1 MPAKI
6 ERVDEGFEVYFALG
20 EKRSLKKVSEGMG
33 VSLKTVENWS
43 KTHYWIERCELR
55 ELRSKTQVAK
65 IAGADPLKD
74 KGMIMKAVRGGIK
87 SVISEDSHGNRH
99 IRLKVNDVYQ
109 FDRLVRL
116 YLLLSG
122 EPTDIKAVRHETIEM
137 IVNHVVL
144 TLGKHV
150 KDGDVLAKIST
161 DLRDSNIME
170 VSSD

>member
-6 ERVDEGFEVYFALG
+6 ERIDEGFEVYFALG
-20 EKRSLKKVSEGMG
+20 ANRSLKKVSEGMG

-43 KTHYWIERCELR
+43 KNHYWIERCELR

-87 SVISEDSHGNRH
+87 SVISEDSEGNQH
-99 IRLKVNDVYQ
+99 IRLKVNDVYR

-144 TLGKHV
+144 TIGKHV
-150 KDGDVLAKIST
+150 QDGDVLAKISK

>member
-6 ERVDEGFEVYFALG
+6 ERLGEGFEIYYALG
-20 EKRSLKKVSEGMG
+20 VKRSLKKVSEGMG
-33 VSLKTVENWS
+33 VSLKTAEKWS
-43 KTHYWIERCELR
+43 KDHYWVERCELR
-55 ELRSKTQVAK
+55 EIRMKTQVAK

-74 KGMIMKAVRGGIK
+74 KSMIMKAVRGGIK
-87 SVISEDSHGNRH
+87 SVIKEGANGTQR
-99 IRLKVNDVYQ
+99 INLQVKDVYQ

-144 TLGKHV
+144 TIGKHV
-150 KDGDVLAKIST
+150 QDGEILGKIAS
-161 DLRDSNIME
+161 DLRESNILD
-170 VSSD
+170 VSS

>member
-6 ERVDEGFEVYFALG
+6 ERIDEGFEVYYALG
-20 EKRSLKKVSEGMG
+20 AKRSLKKVSEGMG
-33 VSLKTVENWS
+33 VSLKTAEKWS
-43 KTHYWIERCELR
+43 KEHYWVERCELR
-55 ELRSKTQVAK
+55 ELKTNTQVAK

-74 KGMIMKAVRGGIK
+74 KSMIMKAVRGGIK
-87 SVISEDSHGNRH
+87 SVISEDSLGNQR

-122 EPTDIKAVRHETIEM
+122 EPTDIKAVMHETIEM

-144 TLGKHV
+144 TIGKHV
-150 KDGDVLAKIST
+150 NDGDVLGKIAS
-161 DLRDSNIME
+161 DLRENNILE
-170 VSSD
+170 AVNG